1 VGYRINYRCERGPV
15 KKFLRLIT
23 AFAITFAALV
33 TPVNQAS
40 AFPTSLTEIG
50 QRAVKE
56 IGDCVNSKRKLE
68 VFYLVDGSGSLKDT
82 DPQNLR
88 SEVLASSLEQLAPT
102 DNSIQVRYAVGT
114 FGSKYRSLKGWS
126 ELTSEN
132 ATSESNWFRK
142 NIPALIGEGNTN
154 WEAGLQGA
162 NAALVKARNANS
174 SSCQVVVWLTDGG
187 IDLGVSSTSF
197 DAEQESLQ
205 RICGID
211 PGTGAGSTGDAQILQ
226 LRNSGV
232 NIIGVLLR
240 DEAFMEALKKKN
252 SGTHDAL
259 NAQMTFLQPIVEGT
273 SEVDGRI
280 FGSSATRYSC
290 GGAISPSQA
299 AGAELVASD
308 SLQLSL
314 QFARVI
320 ARSNN
325 GSPTS
330 VFGDNPAQF
339 IIDPGIAYFDLLVS
353 SKNWALQDPTGK
365 VVSSPTT
372 GIKPKLVAGAYLVR
386 VPVSG
391 NSQQGKW
398 SIQNT
403 THTEADVFLYSGL
416 TMKVNATSVTVGKP
430 TDIKGQILDVNGQ
443 PANLT
448 IYGSNSLRVTSFN
461 STKGVDS
468 EVPLTLD
475 PASGTFSGT
484 FQPPKGVS
492 QAQFDIALTLTTKS
506 GIKLTPLTQQIEARV
521 GLPPEYPQIQGSGVV
536 LSTLSGTSGKATGIL
551 VLEGSNVADGQVCLQ
566 SPQITIDPKP
576 SRISSFVWNE
586 AGNGCIDIAKGTTKE
601 IKYSVSNKTQSDGQS
616 SGVIPA
622 SFKTN
627 MSGLDP
633 IEQDIAVN
641 FDSKVKVNELVRWL
655 ILIGLILLGLALP
668 LGILYFFGY
677 RNSRILWGEGI
688 QRVMVPVTLNS
699 AGTISRRD
707 GKTAEGMGPGAQK
720 REYDWHTQSAER
732 LRSITDSW
740 SDGINSGTVEIK
752 GRASRNPFG
761 DPVVIATASEGTRL
775 ISSLGGITKG
785 GREGRVGVDIASAW
799 YVAVPES
806 EIRDKANNGGTYKA
820 TAVSFIRH
828 DASRSSQA
836 TDRNTQIGT
845 NSGLNNIELIEGAIQ
860 NEDAKNSSTES
871 NKSGKTPKDKKRK
884 KGGKAEAT
892 TPVTEETNPF
902 ASGGT
907 QSTSGSSY
915 STGTTTTQAS
925 DANPFAGT
933 TPPPAQGGS
942 STNSDPFGGNY

>member
-1 VGYRINYRCERGPV
+1 M
-15 KKFLRLIT
+15 
-23 AFAITFAALV
+23 
-33 TPVNQAS
+33 NQAS

-56 IGDCVNSKRKLE
+56 IGDCVNSKRKLD

-88 SEVLASSLEQLAPT
+88 SEVLASSLEQLAPS
-102 DNSIQVRYAVGT
+102 DNSIKVRYAVGT
-114 FGSKYRSLKGWS
+114 FGSNYRSLKGWS
-126 ELTSEN
+126 ELTPDN
-132 ATSESNWFRK
+132 ATTESNWFRK
-142 NIPALIGEGNTN
+142 TIPALTGEGNTN

-162 NAALVKARNANS
+162 NAALAKARNDNS

-187 IDLGVSSTSF
+187 IDLGLSKTSF
-197 DAEQESLQ
+197 AAEQKSLQ
-205 RICGID
+205 RICGTD
-211 PGTGAGSTGDAQILQ
+211 PGTGAGSSGDAQILQ

-240 DEAFMEALKKKN
+240 DEAFMGALKNKN
-252 SGTHDAL
+252 PGAHDSL
-259 NAQMTFLQPIVEGT
+259 NAQMTFLQPIVEGM

-280 FGSSATRYSC
+280 FGSSSTRYSC

-308 SLQLSL
+308 PLQLSL

-330 VFGDNPAQF
+330 VVGDNPAQF
-339 IIDPGIAYFDLLVS
+339 IVDPGIAYFDLLVS
-353 SKNWALQDPTGK
+353 SKNWALQDPAGK
-365 VVSSPTT
+365 IISSPTS

-386 VPVSG
+386 VPVTG
-391 NSQQGKW
+391 KSQQGKW

-403 THTEADVFLYSGL
+403 RHTEADVFLYSGL
-416 TMKVNATSVTVGKP
+416 TMKVNAVSVTVGKP
-430 TDIKGQILDVNGQ
+430 TDIKGQILDTNGQ
-443 PANLT
+443 PADLT
-448 IYGSNSLRVTSFN
+448 IYGSNTLRVTSFN
-461 STKGVDS
+461 SSKGIDS

-492 QAQFDIALTLTTKS
+492 KAQFDVALTLTTKS

-521 GLPPEYPQIQGSGVV
+521 GLPPEYPHIQGSGVV
-536 LSTLSGTSGKATGIL
+536 LSTLSGTSGRATGIL

-566 SPQITIDPKP
+566 TPQITIDPKP

-586 AGNGCIDIAKGTTKE
+586 AGTGCIDLAKGTTRE
-601 IKYSVSNKTQSDGQS
+601 IKYSVSNKTQSHGQT
-616 SGVIPA
+616 SGLIPA
-622 SFKTN
+622 SFKSN
-627 MSGLDP
+627 SSGLVP
-633 IEQDIAVN
+633 IDQAIAVN
-641 FDSKVKVNELVRWL
+641 FDSKVKVNEFVRWL
-655 ILIGLILLGLALP
+655 ILASLILLGLALP

-720 REYDWHTQSAER
+720 REYDWHTQSSER

-761 DPVVIATASEGTRL
+761 DPVVSATASEGTRI
-775 ISSLGGITKG
+775 ISSLGGLAKG

-799 YVAVPES
+799 YIAIPES
-806 EIRDKANNGGTYKA
+806 EIRDKANNGGAYKV

-828 DASRSSQA
+828 DASRSSQSA
-836 TDRNTQIGT
+836 DRNTQIAT
-845 NSGLNNIELIEGAIQ
+845 NSGLNNIALIESEIQ
-860 NEDAKNSSTES
+860 NEDAKVSSTE
-871 NKSGKTPKDKKRK
+871 NIKSGKAPKIKKRK
-884 KGGKAEAT
+884 KSGPSEFT
-892 TPVTEETNPF
+892 TPIAEESNPF
-902 ASGGT
+902 ASGGI
-907 QSTSGSSY
+907 QSSSGSNYSTS
-915 STGTTTTQAS
+915 TTTTQAS

-933 TPPPAQGGS
+933 TPPPVQGGS
-942 STNSDPFGGNY
+942 SANSDPFGGNY

>member
-1 VGYRINYRCERGPV
+1 M

-23 AFAITFAALV
+23 SFAITFVALV
-33 TPVNQAS
+33 TPINQAS

-56 IGDCVNSKRKLE
+56 IGDCVNSKRRLE
-68 VFYLVDGSGSLKDT
+68 VFYLVDGSGSLKES

-88 SEVLASSLEQLAPT
+88 SEVLASSLEQLAPI
-102 DNSIQVRYAVGT
+102 DNSIKVRYAVGT
-114 FGSKYRSLKGWS
+114 FGDKYRSLKEWK

-132 ATSESNWFRK
+132 ATTESNWFR
-142 NIPALIGEGNTN
+142 NTIPALTGEGSTN

-162 NAALVKARNANS
+162 NAALAKARNANS

-187 IDLGVSSTSF
+187 IDLGRSKTSYA
-197 DAEQESLQ
+197 AEQESLQ
-205 RICGID
+205 RICGTD
-211 PGTGAGSTGDAQILQ
+211 PGTGVGSPGDAQILQ

-240 DEAFMEALKKKN
+240 DEAYMEALKNKGPGFYD
-252 SGTHDAL
+252 SL
-259 NAQMTFLQPIVEGT
+259 NARMTFLQPIVEGT

-280 FGSSATRYSC
+280 FGSSSTRFSC
-290 GGAISPSQA
+290 GGVISPSQA
-299 AGAELVASD
+299 SGAELVASD

-320 ARSNN
+320 ARSYN
-325 GSPTS
+325 GSPTT
-330 VFGDNPAQF
+330 VFGDKPAQF
-339 IIDPGIAYFDLLVS
+339 IIDPGIAYFDLMVS
-353 SKNWALQDPTGK
+353 SKNWELQDPTGK
-365 VVSSPTT
+365 VISSPSS

-386 VPVSG
+386 VPVSAK
-391 NSQQGKW
+391 SQQGKW

-403 THTEADVFLYSGL
+403 MHTEADVFLYSGL
-416 TMKVNATSVTVGKP
+416 TMKVNVTSVTVGKP
-430 TDIKGQILDVNGQ
+430 TDIKGQVLDVNGQ

-475 PASGTFSGT
+475 PVNGTFSGT

-506 GIKLTPLTQQIEARV
+506 GIKITPLTQQIEARV
-521 GLPPEYPQIQGSGVV
+521 GLPPEYPHIQGSGVV
-536 LSTLSGTSGKATGIL
+536 LSTLSGTSGRATGIL

-586 AGNGCIDIAKGTTKE
+586 AGNGCIDIAKGTTKK
-601 IKYSVSNKTQSDGQS
+601 IKYSVSNKTQSDGKT
-616 SGVIPA
+616 SGLIPA
-622 SFKTN
+622 SFKSNTT
-627 MSGLDP
+627 GLDP

-641 FDSKVKVNELVRWL
+641 FDSKVKINEAIRWL

-677 RNSRILWGEGI
+677 RNSRILWGDGI

-707 GKTAEGMGPGAQK
+707 GKTAEGIGPGAQK

-799 YVAVPES
+799 FVAVPES
-806 EIRDKANNGGTYKA
+806 EIRDKANNGGAYKA
-820 TAVSFIRH
+820 IAVSFIRH
-828 DASRSSQA
+828 DASRSSQSA
-836 TDRNTQIGT
+836 DRNAQIGT

-860 NEDAKNSSTES
+860 NEDAKISSAVGDS
-871 NKSGKTPKDKKRK
+871 SGKKTKVKKSK
-884 KGGKAEAT
+884 KGGET
-892 TPVTEETNPF
+892 EPVTPETDESNPF
-902 ASGGT
+902 VSGGT
-907 QSTSGSSY
+907 QSISGSSY
-915 STGTTTTQAS
+915 STNTTTTQTS

-942 STNSDPFGGNY
+942 SSNSDPFGGNY

>member
-1 VGYRINYRCERGPV
+1 M
-15 KKFLRLIT
+15 KKFFSLLT
-23 AFAITFAALV
+23 AIAITFAALV
-33 TPVNQAS
+33 TPIDEAS

-56 IGDCVNSKRKLE
+56 IGDCLYSRHKLD

-88 SEVLASSLEQLAPT
+88 SEVLASSLEQLAPK
-102 DNSIQVRYAVGT
+102 DNSIKVRYAVGT
-114 FGSKYRSLKGWS
+114 FGSNYRSLKGWS
-126 ELTSEN
+126 ELTPDN
-132 ATSESNWFRK
+132 ATTESNWFRK
-142 NIPALIGEGNTN
+142 TIPSLTDEGNTN

-162 NAALVKARNANS
+162 NAALAKARNDNG

-187 IDLGVSSTSF
+187 IDLGLSKTSF
-197 DAEQESLQ
+197 AAEQKSLQ
-205 RICGID
+205 RICGTD
-211 PGTGAGSTGDAQILQ
+211 PGTGAGSSGDAQILQ

-240 DEAFMEALKKKN
+240 DEAFMGALKNKN
-252 SGTHDAL
+252 PSAHDSL
-259 NAQMTFLQPIVEGT
+259 NAQMTFLQPIVEGV
-273 SEVDGRI
+273 SEVDGSI
-280 FGSSATRYSC
+280 FGSSSTRYSC

-330 VFGDNPAQF
+330 VVGDNPAQF

-353 SKNWALQDPTGK
+353 SNNWALQDPAGK
-365 VVSSPTT
+365 VVSSPTS

-386 VPVSG
+386 VPVKG
-391 NSQQGKW
+391 KSQQGKW

-403 THTEADVFLYSGL
+403 MHSEADVFLYSGL
-416 TMKVNATSVTVGKP
+416 TLKVNATTVTVGKP
-430 TDIKGQILDVNGQ
+430 TDIKGQILDTNGQ
-443 PANLT
+443 PADLT
-448 IYGSNSLRVTSFN
+448 IYGSNTLRVTSFN
-461 STKGVDS
+461 SSKGVDS

-492 QAQFDIALTLTTKS
+492 QAQFDVALTLTTKS
-506 GIKLTPLTQQIEARV
+506 GIKLTPLTQEIEARV
-521 GLPPEYPQIQGSGVV
+521 GLPPEYPHIQGSGVV
-536 LSTLSGTSGKATGIL
+536 LSTLSGTSGRATGIL
-551 VLEGSNVADGQVCLQ
+551 VLKGSNIVDGQVCLET
-566 SPQITIDPKP
+566 PRIAIDPKP

-586 AGNGCIDIAKGTTKE
+586 AGTGCIDLAKGTTRE
-601 IKYSVSNKTQSDGQS
+601 IKYSVSNKTQADGLT

-622 SFKTN
+622 SFKSN
-627 MSGLDP
+627 ISGLVP
-633 IEQDIAVN
+633 IDQAIAVS

-655 ILIGLILLGLALP
+655 ILASLILLGLAIP

-677 RNSRILWGEGI
+677 RNSRILWGQGI
-688 QRVMVPVTLNS
+688 QRVMIPVTLNS

-707 GKTAEGMGPGAQK
+707 GKIAEGMGPGAQK

-761 DPVVIATASEGTRL
+761 DPVVIATASEGTR
-775 ISSLGGITKG
+775 IITSLGGITKG

-806 EIRDKANNGGTYKA
+806 EIRDKANNGGAYKA

-828 DASRSSQA
+828 DASRSSQSA
-836 TDRNTQIGT
+836 DRNTQIGT

-860 NEDAKNSSTES
+860 IEDARGSSTE
-871 NKSGKTPKDKKRK
+871 NIKSGRAPKNKKRK
-884 KGGKAEAT
+884 KSGQSEST
-892 TPVTEETNPF
+892 TLVTEESNPF
-902 ASGGT
+902 ASGGM
-907 QSTSGSSY
+907 QSSSGPSY

-925 DANPFAGT
+925 NANPFAGT
-933 TPPPAQGGS
+933 TPPPAEGGS